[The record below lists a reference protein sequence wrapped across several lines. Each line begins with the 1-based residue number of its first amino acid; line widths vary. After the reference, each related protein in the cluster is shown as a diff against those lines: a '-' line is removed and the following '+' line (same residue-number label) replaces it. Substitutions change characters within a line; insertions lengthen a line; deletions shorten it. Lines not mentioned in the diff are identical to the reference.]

1 MLDVHP
7 PHEAAHTWKDFF
19 IHIATIVIGLLIAVG
34 LEQTVEYVHHRRQ
47 TREVRESLRQELAVD
62 ATMLQINRDA
72 LASTLQQ
79 LEKNQQMLDSGGPD
93 PQVLSSLIYDGWA
106 THRPTDDA
114 WTSAKANGSIAL
126 IPVAELR
133 GVGYFYET
141 VDGVNENMLVFLN
154 DMETAAAI
162 VKHARSRSKLGEAE
176 REKLTALNASAS
188 GRIALMSHLYV
199 AQLMAFKIISIKQ
212 D

>member
-7 PHEAAHTWKDFF
+7 PLEAAHTWKDFF
-19 IHIATIVIGLLIAVG
+19 IHIATIVIGLIIAVG
-34 LEQTVEYVHHRRQ
+34 LEQTVEHVHHRRQ
-47 TREVRESLRQELAVD
+47 AREVRESLQQELVAD
-62 ATMLQINRDA
+62 ATTIQKNSDA
-72 LASTLQQ
+72 LALTLRQ
-79 LEKNQQMLDSGGPD
+79 LEKNQQMLDSGVPD
-93 PQVLSSLIYDGWA
+93 SQTLSSLIYDGWA

-126 IPVAELR
+126 IPAADLR

-141 VDGVNENMLVFLN
+141 LDGVNENMLVFLN

-162 VKHARSRSKLGEAE
+162 VKHARSRSKLEEAE

-188 GRIALMSHLYV
+188 GRIALMSRLYY
-199 AQLMAFKIISIKQ
+199 AQLLAFKKITVKQ

>member
-1 MLDVHP
+1 MKTRP
-7 PHEAAHTWKDFF
+7 P
-19 IHIATIVIGLLIAVG
+19 I
-34 LEQTVEYVHHRRQ
+34 
-47 TREVRESLRQELAVD
+47 
-62 ATMLQINRDA
+62 
-72 LASTLQQ
+72 
-79 LEKNQQMLDSGGPD
+79 D
-93 PQVLSSLIYDGWA
+93 PQVLSSLIYNGWN
-106 THRPTDDA
+106 THRPPDDA

-141 VDGVNENMLVFLN
+141 VDGVNEMMLAYLS

-162 VKHARSRSKLGEAE
+162 VKHARSRSKPGEAE

-199 AQLMAFKIISIKQ
+199 AQLGAFKIISLKQ